1 MTDRKSK
8 PQPTLEEIKAVQ
20 GQFFEIF
27 AYVKSELPEGSSD
40 QTVMDVLKHMGSLVK
55 AKREKEDDKA
65 PMRLGYKVTLPV
77 ATDN

>member
-20 GQFFEIF
+20 GEFFQII

-55 AKREKEDDKA
+55 AKREKEDDKT
-65 PMRLGYKVTLPV
+65 PMRLGYKVKPLV
-77 ATDN
+77 AMDN